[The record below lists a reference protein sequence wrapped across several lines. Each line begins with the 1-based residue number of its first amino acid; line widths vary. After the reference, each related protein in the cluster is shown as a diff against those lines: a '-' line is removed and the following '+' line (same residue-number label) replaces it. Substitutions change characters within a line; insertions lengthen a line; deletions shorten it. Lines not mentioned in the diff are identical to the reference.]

1 MDYKIEICANSVA
14 SCLEAQKGGAHRI
27 ELCAGIPEGGT
38 TPSYGEIALARK
50 LLNIQLNV
58 IIRPRGGDFLYSD
71 IEHQTMLHDIEMAKR
86 LGVDGVVVGCL
97 TADGEI
103 DVERNKELIDA
114 AKGMSVTF
122 HRAFDMCKDPFKS
135 LELIISLG
143 CDRILSS
150 GQQPT
155 AVEGM
160 VLLKQLIKKADNRI
174 IVMPGSGINEQNIAS
189 IALKTNAKEFHFSAR
204 ESIKSKMEYR
214 NPNLKLGGT
223 VISIDEYAQNIT
235 DSDKVKRTISNLNST
250 I

>member
-1 MDYKIEICANSVA
+1 
-14 SCLEAQKGGAHRI
+14 
-27 ELCAGIPEGGT
+27 
-38 TPSYGEIALARK
+38 
-50 LLNIQLNV
+50 
-58 IIRPRGGDFLYSD
+58 
-71 IEHQTMLHDIEMAKR
+71 
-86 LGVDGVVVGCL
+86 
-97 TADGEI
+97 
-103 DVERNKELIDA
+103 
-114 AKGMSVTF
+114 
-122 HRAFDMCKDPFKS
+122 
-135 LELIISLG
+135 LG

-155 AVEGM
+155 AEEGVE
-160 VLLKQLIKKADNRI
+160 LLKQLVKKADNRI